1 MNITLEYHG
10 QLRHLAETDS
20 ESHEVK
26 DGTSIPE
33 LVTTVAEDYDEMFRA
48 ILLDESGTLLPSA
61 LILMGDEPVDR
72 SDWPELKDGDVI
84 TLLPPI
90 AGG

>member
-1 MNITLEYHG
+1 MRITLEYHG
-10 QLRHLAETDS
+10 QLRHLAQAES
-20 ESHEVK
+20 ESREVD

-33 LVTTVAEDYDEMFRA
+33 LVSAVAGDYDELFRA
-48 ILLDESGTLLPSA
+48 ILLDASGALTPSA
-61 LILMGDEPVDR
+61 LILMGDDPVDR
-72 SDWPELKDGDVI
+72 ENWPVLKDGDVI